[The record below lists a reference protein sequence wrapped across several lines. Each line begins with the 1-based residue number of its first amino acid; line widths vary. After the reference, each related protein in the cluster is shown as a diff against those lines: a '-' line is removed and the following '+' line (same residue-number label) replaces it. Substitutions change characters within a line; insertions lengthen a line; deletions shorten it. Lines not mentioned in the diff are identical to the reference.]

1 MGADQFLLCKLNGDL
16 LLGDEG
22 IDCHGNGDDE
32 RPAQDYELGACAQI
46 PEHCSCRGVSI
57 FAWSQHDAPGAERH
71 FSGAGVPFFPAGQH
85 SSPQMA
91 GLRKPK
97 FGAHRRYLN
106 KSQVIPVVPP
116 AHRPEPADMSWC
128 SLSIH
133 NLDTAAKGSN
143 RHLPHGLRADTQG
156 WRDAMSTCSGSA
168 ASTGRAGPCSRPTNA
183 RTTTIN

>member
-91 GLRKPK
+91 ELRKPK

-116 AHRPEPADMSWC
+116 AHRPEPAEC
-128 SLSIH
+128 PGAACRSITST
-133 NLDTAAKGSN
+133 LPPRGATGTFLTVYEPTRKDGETRDEYLQWFRSVN
-143 RHLPHGLRADTQG
+143 RPRWTMLTPDE
-156 WRDAMSTCSGSA
+156 
-168 ASTGRAGPCSRPTNA
+168 
-183 RTTTIN
+183 